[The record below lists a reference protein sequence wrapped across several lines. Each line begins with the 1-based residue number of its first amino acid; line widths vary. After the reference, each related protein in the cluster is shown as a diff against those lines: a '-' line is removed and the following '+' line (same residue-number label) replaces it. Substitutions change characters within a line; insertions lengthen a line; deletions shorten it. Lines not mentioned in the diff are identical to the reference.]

1 MLNKTIPQSLHRC
14 DICDM
19 QQSPNLP
26 RPVIHATYA
35 REGVFTDSVIY
46 SGEKKIKDWRLNYL
60 ANPTFRVLFELFS

>member
-35 REGVFTDSVIY
+35 GEGFFTDSVIY
-46 SGEKKIKDWRLNYL
+46 LGEKEIKD
-60 ANPTFRVLFELFS
+60 